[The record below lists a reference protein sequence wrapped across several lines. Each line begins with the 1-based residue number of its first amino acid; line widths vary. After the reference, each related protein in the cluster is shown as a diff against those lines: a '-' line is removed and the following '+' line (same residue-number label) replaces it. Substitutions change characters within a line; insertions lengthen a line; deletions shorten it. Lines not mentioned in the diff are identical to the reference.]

1 MLSRVLKLLQAEGWF
16 DTVTPFETSINLT
29 RGACLWLLLTRNGVS
44 DTYVK
49 FSDCV
54 SLKLEAQRCA
64 AASGCYRSLVP
75 RFVGYAQ
82 SEGLEVLVC
91 RAVDYRALDPKRFRD
106 LDANGTVFSDLV
118 GYFAAMPSAAE
129 LGSVMPM
136 HNADIVATL
145 TAYFEA
151 NALARRWLHSD
162 IVLRAANLPSMLQH
176 GDLVFNNIGQTGA
189 GAVIFDWED
198 FGATC
203 LPGFDLFTLELSLA
217 GNAAQNLFAGRARRA
232 DAANRLIHSA
242 CEAMHLA
249 LDDYKR
255 LTPVYALVFR
265 YLKRNYGP
273 SVRESMDRLLLDLD
287 AQYTG
292 SDV

>member
-16 DTVTPFETSINLT
+16 DTATPFETSINLT
-29 RGACLWLLLTRNGVS
+29 RGACLWLLLTRDGVS

-64 AASGCYRSLVP
+64 AASTCYRSLVP

-91 RAVDYRALDPKRFRD
+91 RAVDYRTLNPKRFRD
-106 LDANGTVFSDLV
+106 LNAKDPVFSDLV
-118 GYFAAMPSAAE
+118 GYFAAMPGTTE
-129 LGSVMPM
+129 VGGVMPM
-136 HNADIVATL
+136 HNADIVTKLA
-145 TAYFEA
+145 AYFES

-162 IVLRAANLPSMLQH
+162 TVLRAASLPTMLQH
-176 GDLVFNNIGQTGA
+176 GDLVLNNVGQTRA

-217 GNAAQNLFAGRARRA
+217 GNAAENLFAGRAGRA
-232 DAANRLIHSA
+232 DAITRLVHDA
-242 CEAMHLA
+242 CEAMRLA
-249 LDDYKR
+249 LDDYKK

-273 SVRESMDRLLLDLD
+273 AVRESMDRLLLDLD
-287 AQYTG
+287 AQYSL